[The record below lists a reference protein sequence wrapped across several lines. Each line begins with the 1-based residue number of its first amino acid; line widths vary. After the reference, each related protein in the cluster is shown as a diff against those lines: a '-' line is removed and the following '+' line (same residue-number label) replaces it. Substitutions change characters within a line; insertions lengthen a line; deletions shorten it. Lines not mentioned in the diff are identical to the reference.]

1 MATDYS
7 RMLKHSPTQ
16 YIKEILLSVRNLDR
30 ISIAGFLVIAQ
41 LFILLSAPH
50 IWESEAIQDMFLI
63 YFVMMAF
70 TFGVLDDKNPFYK
83 ITLFDG
89 LTQMLFSFLAGI
101 YLISF
106 LGFENTSG
114 DFGGFESLT
123 LLIIAQVFVIG
134 TVEESLFRGAIP
146 TALDRGNVTPNV
158 SRLVS
163 AIAFALFHVW
173 AYDWNMVGVAAAFF
187 FAILMQYIWDG
198 GNVKTKTPGY
208 PLIAVGFHG
217 AWNVTVIAGS
227 FMLYGPGFLGGI

>member
-7 RMLKHSPTQ
+7 GMLKHSPTQ

-50 IWESEAIQDMFLI
+50 LWESDAMQDMVLI

-70 TFGVLDDKNPFYK
+70 TMGVLDDRNPFYK

-89 LTQMLFSFLAGI
+89 LTQMVVSFLVGIWLFS
-101 YLISF
+101 YM
-106 LGFENTSG
+106 GFEPAA
-114 DFGGFESLT
+114 DFGGFETLA
-123 LLIIAQVFVIG
+123 LLIIAQSLVVAA
-134 TVEESLFRGAIP
+134 VEEPLFRGALP
-146 TALDRGNVTPNV
+146 TALDRGNMHPRT
-158 SRLVS
+158 SRLV
-163 AIAFALFHVW
+163 AAVAFSLFHWW
-173 AYDWNMVGVAAAFF
+173 AFDGNMVGLVAAFF

-198 GNVKTKTPGY
+198 GDVRTKTPGY
-208 PLIAVGFHG
+208 PLVAVGAHA

-227 FMLYGPGFLGGI
+227 GMFSILMGGM

>member
-7 RMLKHSPTQ
+7 RLAKHSPID

-30 ISIAGFLVIAQ
+30 ISIAGFLVVVQ

-50 IWESEAIQDMFLI
+50 LWESESIQNMFLI

-89 LTQMLFSFLAGI
+89 LTQMLFAFVAGV

-106 LGFENTSG
+106 LGFESTTSN
-114 DFGGFESLT
+114 FGGFQSLT
-123 LLIIAQVFVIG
+123 LLVIAQVLVIG
-134 TVEESLFRGAIP
+134 VVEESLFRGAIP
-146 TALDRGNVTPNV
+146 AALDRGNVHPNT
-158 SRLVS
+158 SRLFS
-163 AIAFALFHVW
+163 AISFAGFHVW
-173 AYDWNMVGVAAAFF
+173 AFDWNMVGLIAAFF
-187 FAILMQYIWDG
+187 FAILMQYLWDG
-198 GNVKTKTPGY
+198 GSVKTKTPGY
-208 PLIAVGFHG
+208 PLVAVGFHG

-227 FMLYGPGFLGGI
+227 FMLYDPGFLGGM